1 MATGEMA
8 KLFPNGGSQAVR
20 LPKKYSFEGSTEV
33 YIHKCGNKL
42 ILEPIHYSWK
52 PLLEGL
58 ALLPDDWEIA
68 RDEPDYRDREDLF

>member
-1 MATGEMA
+1 MAALEIA

-20 LPKKYSFEGSTEV
+20 LPKKFNFEGSSEV

-52 PLLEGL
+52 PLLKGL
-58 ALLPDDWEIA
+58 AALPDDLTII
-68 RDEPDYRDREDLF
+68 RDVPDYRDKADLL

>member
-1 MATGEMA
+1 MAILEIA

-20 LPKKYSFEGSTEV
+20 LPKRFSFEGSSEV

-58 ALLPDDWEIA
+58 AALPDDLSIV
-68 RDEPDYRDREDLF
+68 RDVPDYRDKGDLL

>member
-1 MATGEMA
+1 MASLEIA

-20 LPKKYSFEGSTEV
+20 LPKKFSFEDSTEV

-42 ILEPIHYSWK
+42 ILEPVHYSWK

-58 ALLPDDWEIA
+58 ALLPDDFTMT
-68 RDEPDYRDREDLF
+68 RDAPDYSDKGDLL

>member
-42 ILEPIHYSWK
+42 ILEPIRYSWK

-58 ALLPDDWEIA
+58 AQLPEDFSLV
-68 RDEPDYRDREDLF
+68 RDQADHRDREDLL

>member
-1 MATGEMA
+1 MATFEIA

-20 LPKKYSFEGSTEV
+20 LPKKFNFEDSTEV

-42 ILEPIHYSWK
+42 ILEPIHYSWR

-58 ALLPDDWEIA
+58 DALPDDLTIL
-68 RDEPDYRDREDLF
+68 RDKPDYGDKADLF